1 MEPEHIYE
9 TMMKHSYRHLLQE
22 KISVY
27 TQPPNSPDLNI
38 NDLGFFRAV
47 QAAYDRFSPKN
58 ENEVIEFVHKAY
70 DDYDYKKINKV
81 WLSLMMVMNKVLQH
95 HGRNEYSMTYMGKD
109 QLDHNSFLPLTIAIT
124 EDINPYL

>member
-1 MEPEHIYE
+1 MG
-9 TMMKHSYRHLLQE
+9 LQE

-38 NDLGFFRAV
+38 NDLGFSRAV

-81 WLSLMMVMNKVLQH
+81 WLSLMMVMNKVLRH
-95 HGRNEYSMTYMGKD
+95 HGGNKFLMTCMGKD
-109 QLDHNSFLPLTIAIT
+109 KLDHNGTLPLAIAVT